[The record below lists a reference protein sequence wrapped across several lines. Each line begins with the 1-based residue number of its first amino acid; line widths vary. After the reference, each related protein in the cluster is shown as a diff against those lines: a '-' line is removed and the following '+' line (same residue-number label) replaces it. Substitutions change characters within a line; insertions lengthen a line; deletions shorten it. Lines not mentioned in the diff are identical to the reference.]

1 MGGVAML
8 ERSDLQAFERQLSD
22 LAVPVVRYLRPSRS
36 EAEFDRAEARLGFA
50 SDDGECQNASGLR
63 SELQQIKRELV
74 DGAFSGI
81 PDSAKVP

>member
-1 MGGVAML
+1 ML

-36 EAEFDRAEARLGFA
+36 EVELDRAEARLGLA
-50 SDDGECQNASGLR
+50 SDGECQNASGLR

-81 PDSAKVP
+81 PDSVKVP

>member
-8 ERSDLQAFERQLSD
+8 EHSDLQAFERQLSD

-36 EAEFDRAEARLGFA
+36 EAELDRAEARLGFA
-50 SDDGECQNASGLR
+50 SDDGECQNASGVR
-63 SELQQIKRELV
+63 GEIKRELV
-74 DGAFSGI
+74 DGTFSGI